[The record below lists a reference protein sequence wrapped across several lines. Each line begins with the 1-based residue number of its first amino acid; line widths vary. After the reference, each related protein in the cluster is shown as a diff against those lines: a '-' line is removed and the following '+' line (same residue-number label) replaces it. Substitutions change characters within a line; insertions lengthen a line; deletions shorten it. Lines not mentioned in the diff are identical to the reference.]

1 MSEKDILNFDEEDTL
16 ETIATPGTNLS
27 KLMITLSEG
36 GTVYYYPPYFR
47 FHHDVLSHHTM
58 SYTGWTTKAGVTMC
72 LRYRFAS
79 DLSPHIALTISPSS
93 LTRLMLVSY
102 NGNYYLK
109 TQNSH
114 SKLEMLGLG
123 GQGVKERQWTKLC
136 LVVSK
141 DFVKLQTSCSSA
153 VLLREYG
160 WASEPVI
167 AVSGVDSHMTDLQ
180 MWDNASWAIAKEYTG
195 HSGHIKGSVLKWSD
209 IGYTITG
216 NVGLEEE

>member
-153 VLLREYG
+153 VLLREWPHQG
-160 WASEPVI
+160 LSAEVVGHWL
-167 AVSGVDSHMTDLQ
+167 H
-180 MWDNASWAIAKEYTG
+180 DNRERWTG
-195 HSGHIKGSVLKWSD
+195 GGMRREKYHQKRQVEQKNGTFFYLI
-209 IGYTITG
+209 
-216 NVGLEEE
+216 